1 MTKILVFDTETTGL
15 PEKKHMSFDKQKE
28 HERKMLSLSELKKEG
43 SSWSVELEK
52 YPSIIQLA
60 YILYD
65 TDNPSNSK
73 IFNKYIDIPESI
85 NISSESQQIHG
96 ISKEK
101 IGLMDLFKKA
111 SIEDSLNEFMDDF
124 IEADIVV
131 GHNVDFDRRM
141 IVAELLRLSKEKN
154 MPHIKEIMKDENF
167 ECTQEITT
175 PICNLKVKLQYVDP
189 KTKIPKYIYKIK
201 SAKLIEAY
209 EHYFGYKPAGEHMHD
224 AIIDVVVC
232 LRVYGMSFPGEQAF
246 DICNSNSKIK
256 DMILKVSPHNQNTC
270 EQTQHYLEQA
280 GHGILMPGVFPVI
293 HKPDT
298 ASKSHSASKTKSQA
312 KTKSQ
317 VKSVSKHDSDSASK
331 HDSKI

>member
-1 MTKILVFDTETTGL
+1 MTKILVFDTETTSL
-15 PEKKHMSFDKQKE
+15 PEKKHNSFDKQKE
-28 HERKMLSLSELKKEG
+28 HERKMLSISELKKEG
-43 SSWSVELEK
+43 NLWSTELEK

-85 NISSESQQIHG
+85 NISSESQKIHG

-141 IVAELLRLSKEKN
+141 IVAELLRLSKDKN

-201 SAKLIEAY
+201 STKLIEAY
-209 EHYFGYKPAGEHMHD
+209 EHYFGYRPDGEHMHD

-232 LRVYGMSFPGEQAF
+232 LRVYGMSFPGGQAF
-246 DICNSNSKIK
+246 DVCNTNLKIK
-256 DMILKVSPHNQNTC
+256 DMILKVSPHNQKTC
-270 EQTQHYLEQA
+270 EETQHYLEQA
-280 GHGILMPGVFPVI
+280 GHGFLMPGVFPLVD
-293 HKPDT
+293 KPDSASKT
-298 ASKSHSASKTKSQA
+298 ASKSKSQA
-312 KTKSQ
+312 KSTYK
-317 VKSVSKHDSDSASK
+317 SASK
-331 HDSKI
+331 STYKSAYEHDSKV